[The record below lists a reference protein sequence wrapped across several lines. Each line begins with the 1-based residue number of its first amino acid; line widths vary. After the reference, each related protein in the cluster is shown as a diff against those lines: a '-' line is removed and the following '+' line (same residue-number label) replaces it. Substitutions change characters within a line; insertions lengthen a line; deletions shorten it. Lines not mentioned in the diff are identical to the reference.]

1 MHENKELGRRKEERR
16 KLIEERRK
24 RGRGKPLFLI
34 L

>member
-1 MHENKELGRRKEERR
+1 MHENKELGRKEERR
-16 KLIEERRK
+16 KLIEEMRK